1 VENIFDLVFGL
12 PVHPLIDHFVV
23 VLVPMFALLQ
33 ILIVFKPKLKEK
45 FGWVTFY
52 GLAVALGATVIASQ
66 SGEALVLRVGHPG
79 DHAEQG
85 EKLVAIIA
93 ALFVSSAI
101 WIIFTEKLELPNKS
115 LKNFIPWVGKA
126 SAVIAIAAI
135 GATAIVGHS
144 GAKAV
149 WENKV
154 AQTSD
159 TTAVVPS
166 ESDKALTA
174 EEVALHSTA
183 TDCWSVVNGNVYD
196 LTSFV
201 NRHPGGS
208 GNINLMC
215 GKDATSAFTG
225 QHGSGGKA
233 NNELSNLLLGPL
245 SGTSNASLAP
255 APAGIDEEGEQD
267 EDDEEDDD

>member
-23 VLVPMFALLQ
+23 VLVPMFAILQ
-33 ILIVFKPKLKEK
+33 ILIVIKPKLKEK
-45 FGWVTFY
+45 FGWVTVY
-52 GLAVALGATVIASQ
+52 GLAVALVVTVIASK
-66 SGEALVLRVGHPG
+66 SGESLALRVGYPG

-85 EKLVAIIA
+85 ETLVPVVA
-93 ALFVSSAI
+93 ALFISSAI
-101 WIIFTEKLELPNKS
+101 WMTFTEKLELPIKPF
-115 LKNFIPWVGKA
+115 KKFIPWIGKA
-126 SAVIAIAAI
+126 SAVISLAAI
-135 GATAIVGHS
+135 GATLIVGHS

-154 AQTSD
+154 SESSD
-159 TTAVVPS
+159 TSGVAPA
-166 ESDKALTA
+166 ESSKSLTA
-174 EEVALHSTA
+174 EEVAQHSSA
-183 TDCWSVVNGNVYD
+183 NDCWSVVNGNVYD

-245 SGTSNASLAP
+245 SGTSNVTLAP
-255 APAGIDEEGEQD
+255 APAGN
-267 EDDEEDDD
+267 DDDDDDD